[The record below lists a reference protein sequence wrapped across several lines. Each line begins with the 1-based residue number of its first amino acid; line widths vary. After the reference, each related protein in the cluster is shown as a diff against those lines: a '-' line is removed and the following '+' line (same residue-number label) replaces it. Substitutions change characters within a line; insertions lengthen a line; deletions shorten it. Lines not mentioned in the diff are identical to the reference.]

1 MTKTLNLTI
10 QKSKYEKV
18 NGVKLSSWTP
28 YNRLCRISLI
38 LAPILSSLESA
49 RANPRHPTRVI
60 DKVSGYVVIKAY

>member
-49 RANPRHPTRVI
+49 RAKPRHPTQVI